1 MAHGHFSLQRDIERS
16 ARKDGILHR
25 IGDVL
30 LLVATLCAALVL
42 TTGCSVIEP
51 RVAMREP
58 TSARPVQSPR
68 HTEINGAIFQAFNN
82 YRALA
87 EDRRPAFVGDI
98 LTIALNEKTSASRSS
113 KSTAART
120 GETKADVPIL
130 QGLPGKTFQ
139 GLQLQGSSSNTFEG
153 KGDTA
158 NENQFTGTITVM
170 VVERLPNGN
179 LVVAGD
185 KQIGIN
191 QNMETIRF
199 SGIVDPLIIQTG
211 NVVNSTQVAD
221 ARLEY
226 RGKGYIDEAQRMG
239 WLSRL
244 FLTFLPF

>member
-1 MAHGHFSLQRDIERS
+1 MIDVRPSNPYAM
-16 ARKDGILHR
+16 RKDGWLR
-25 IGDVL
+25 R
-30 LLVATLCAALVL
+30 LVEALFFVAAFFVALTL

-51 RVAMREP
+51 RITMRETTAVVP
-58 TSARPVQSPR
+58 KLPVQ
-68 HTEINGAIFQAFNN
+68 HAEVNGAIFQATNN

-87 EDRRPAFVGDI
+87 EDRRPAFAGDI

-113 KSTAART
+113 KSTTGRT
-120 GETKADVPIL
+120 ADVKAQVPTVVGVPFKGL
-130 QGLPGKTFQ
+130 QGLNVAG
-139 GLQLQGSSSNTFEG
+139 GSSNTFEG

-170 VVERLPNGN
+170 VVERLTNGN

-199 SGIVDPLIIQTG
+199 SGVVDPLNIQAG
-211 NVVNSTQVAD
+211 NVVNSTQVAE

-226 RGKGYIDEAQRMG
+226 RGKGYIDEAQRIG

-244 FLTFLPF
+244 FMNFLPF

>member
-1 MAHGHFSLQRDIERS
+1 M
-16 ARKDGILHR
+16 RKDGWLRRLAEALFFI
-25 IGDVL
+25 
-30 LLVATLCAALVL
+30 AAFFAALLL
-42 TTGCSVIEP
+42 TTGCSVVEP
-51 RVAMREP
+51 RVSMRETGAVVP
-58 TSARPVQSPR
+58 KQPLR
-68 HTEINGAIFQAFNN
+68 HAEENGAIFQAANN

-87 EDRRPAFVGDI
+87 EDRRPAFAGDI

-113 KSTAART
+113 SSSAART
-120 GETKADVPIL
+120 SDVKAQVPTVAGIPFKGL
-130 QGLPGKTFQ
+130 QGLSVA
-139 GLQLQGSSSNTFEG
+139 GSSSNTFEG

-170 VVERLPNGN
+170 VVERLANGN

-199 SGIVDPLIIQTG
+199 SGVVDPLSIQAG
-211 NVVNSTQVAD
+211 NVVNSTQVAE

-244 FLTFLPF
+244 FMNFLPF